1 MWTSLTGYRWAAVLF
16 IGVILVASSAQAID
30 LGPGQPCAAI
40 KFGRLGEGT
49 VKVTQAGNTK
59 RESRVGSAGS
69 FGVAFDFPLN
79 RYLYAGIGVDWQFMG
94 EGISESF
101 GSTGYIGGIELS
113 AHLKGLF
120 SFHSGRYAI
129 RPGVGVGGLQGH
141 YTSLALRG
149 MVEFQASISERLG
162 VGFEAGF
169 WSIPIG
175 TDDRKDISLD
185 PVRFV
190 RAQFL
195 ISMHSNKNGSNGQ

>member
-1 MWTSLTGYRWAAVLF
+1 MWTSSMGYRWAAVLF
-16 IGVILVASSAQAID
+16 IGVIFVASSAQAID

-49 VKVTQAGNTK
+49 VIVTQAGNTK

-79 RYLYAGIGVDWQFMG
+79 RYLYAGIGVDWQSMG

-101 GSTGYIGGIELS
+101 SSTGYIGGIELS

-175 TDDRKDISLD
+175 TDDKKDISLD

-195 ISMHSNKNGSNGQ
+195 ISMHSNKSGSNGQ